1 LIITN
6 KKNVIDYIFF
16 ISNDQLG
23 DLVS

>member
-6 KKNVIDYIFF
+6 NKNVIDYIFI

>member
-16 ISNDQLG
+16 ISNDQLD